1 MSKGLILVIADDLT
15 GAAEIAG
22 IALRHGLSSQIVRHL
37 NQSVTADVL
46 VLNSNSRSLKTEDA
60 RAHRN
65 AIFAVANTKTWDW
78 VYLKFDSALRGHI
91 KEELAY
97 YQSLLQC
104 EYVFFSPVNP
114 NLARVIDG
122 EQYLVEGIPIAKTD
136 FARDPE
142 FPVRSSNLLDL
153 LGSSVWSVLQKP
165 ALWQK
170 THRNVVAA
178 AKSWDDL
185 HQWSRHIPEN
195 ALCAGAAAFF
205 ETLLQKRSE
214 RKMEVHQKP
223 LAQSE
228 RILYVCGSN
237 HEQSVTRISALSQE
251 NVIYWR
257 RKGSEREVADKLL
270 NLFDKNRVA
279 VFAVQAGLVAEA
291 DAIRTSMADTVSM
304 LQGHRMPK
312 ELIIEGGAT
321 AQAVL
326 DALKIDV
333 LIPTTEHAPG
343 VIRNKVPEK
352 ELAITLKPGSYPWT
366 EELWA
371 FDPQRKPNIK

>member
-1 MSKGLILVIADDLT
+1 MSRGSILVIADDLT

-60 RAHRN
+60 RAHRA
-65 AIFAVANTKTWDW
+65 AIFAASNTKTWDW

-97 YQSLLQC
+97 YQSLLQR

-114 NLARVIDG
+114 NLDRVIQG
-122 EQYLVEGIPIAKTD
+122 EQYLVAGAPIADTD

-153 LGSSVWSVLQKP
+153 LGSSLWSVLQKP

-170 THRNVVAA
+170 THRQVIAA

-205 ETLLQKRSE
+205 EALLQKRSE
-214 RKMEVHQKP
+214 RKMAAGQEPYFRKEP
-223 LAQSE
+223 
-228 RILYVCGSN
+228 ILYICGSN
-237 HEQSVTRISALSQE
+237 HKQSVTRITALSQE

-270 NLFDKNRVA
+270 NLLKKNRIA
-279 VFAVQAGLVAEA
+279 VFAVQAGLVAGA
-291 DAIRTSMADTVSM
+291 DTIRTSMANTVSM
-304 LQGHRMPK
+304 LQTDMPK

-326 DALKIDV
+326 NALNIDV
-333 LIPTTEHAPG
+333 LLPTAEHAPG
-343 VIRNKVPEK
+343 VIRNEVPEK

-371 FDPQRKPNIK
+371 FGPQRKPNIK

>member
-1 MSKGLILVIADDLT
+1 MSQGSILVIADDLT

-22 IALRHGLSSQIVRHL
+22 IALRHGLSSQIVQHL

-46 VLNSNSRSLKTEDA
+46 VLNSNSRSLKAEDA
-60 RAHRN
+60 RAHRA
-65 AIFAVANTKTWDW
+65 AIFAGPNTKTWDW

-97 YQSLLQC
+97 YQSLLQP

-114 NLARVIDG
+114 NLDRLILG
-122 EQYLVEGIPIAKTD
+122 EQYLVQGRPIADTD

-153 LGSSVWSVLQKP
+153 LGKIEWSVVEKP
-165 ALWQK
+165 LLWKREAKQ
-170 THRNVVAA
+170 VVAA
-178 AKSWDDL
+178 AQSWDDVYS
-185 HQWSRHIPEN
+185 WAGHIPKN

-205 ETLLQKRSE
+205 EALLNKRSE
-214 RKMEVHQKP
+214 RKIVEPQESSLHKRP
-223 LAQSE
+223 
-228 RILYVCGSN
+228 ILYICGSN

-251 NVIYWR
+251 NIIYWQ
-257 RKGSEREVADKLL
+257 RKGSEREVAEKLL
-270 NLFDKNRVA
+270 TLLNEKKIA
-279 VFAVQAGLVAEA
+279 VFAVQPGLVAEA
-291 DAIRTSMADTVSM
+291 EVIRKSMADTVSI
-304 LQGHRMPK
+304 LQGPNMPQ

-326 DALKIDV
+326 AALQIEM
-333 LIPTTEHAPG
+333 LLPTVEHAPG
-343 VIRNKVPEK
+343 VIRNEVPDK

-371 FDPQRKPNIK
+371 FGPQRKPNK